1 MAFLVPRN
9 PLEPRHRL
17 AAGIDPAVKVIA
29 ADEVYALRSAEQLV
43 SEARAQAE
51 RIVASAVADLESER
65 QRGFREGQ
73 EEAQLEQAE
82 KMIENISQTIDYFSK
97 VEGKMVD
104 LVMQAV
110 RKIIHDFDDDERV
123 LIAVKSALS
132 VVRHQKQ
139 MTLRVNSQQ
148 VEVVKARVNEILA
161 AYPGVGYLDIVA
173 DNRLQPDACIVESE
187 IGTVEA
193 SIEGQLEALRG
204 AFLKVLGSRI

>member
-9 PLEPRHRL
+9 PLAPLEHL
-17 AAGIDPAVKVIA
+17 TTGIDPAAKVIRA
-29 ADEVYALRSAEQLV
+29 ADVYALRSAEQIV
-43 SEARAQAE
+43 SDAQAQAAKIIAAAE
-51 RIVASAVADLESER
+51 AAYESER
-65 QRGFREGQ
+65 QRGYSDGR
-73 EEAQLEQAE
+73 EEARLDQAE
-82 KMIENISQTIDYFSK
+82 QMIENISQTIDYFSK

-110 RKIIHDFDDDERV
+110 RKIIQDFDDDDRV

-148 VEVVKARVNEILA
+148 LDAVKSRVNEILA
-161 AYPGVGYLDIVA
+161 AYPGVGYLDIIA
-173 DNRLQPDACIVESE
+173 DNRLAPDACIVESE
-187 IGTVEA
+187 IGTIEA
-193 SIEGQLEALRG
+193 SIEGQLEALRA